1 MSKTHESWAIGSN
14 KMGVHPVR
22 KHNFNYGYEKGRDF
36 GTTKYHMQ
44 DGPITVFK
52 NELKVDEM
60 RNKKNDSNV
69 YLNEGTASAA

>member
-1 MSKTHESWAIGSN
+1 MNRTHESWAIGSN

-22 KHNFNYGYEKGRDF
+22 KSNFNYGYEKGRDF

-52 NELKVDEM
+52 SSLQVDPK

-69 YLNEGTASAA
+69 YLNEITATAA